1 MICLVVSVLAL
12 ARTARADCREPT
24 PGQVVCD
31 KESFTLLYKAALDGE
46 AAPKKAKIEAEK
58 AAADLADARAVTAQ
72 CQKALASVPV
82 PPDPKRLML
91 GYGLG
96 VIGAAALTVTPFLPV
111 SLDGKF
117 ITAAAGFV
125 GVSTGYLLVVH
136 F

>member
-1 MICLVVSVLAL
+1 MICLVVSVLVL

-58 AAADLADARAVTAQ
+58 VSADLADARKVTEQ
-72 CQKALASVPV
+72 CQKALAAVPV
-82 PPDPKRLML
+82 PPSPRRLAL

-96 VIGAAALTVTPFLPV
+96 VLSAVTLTVSPLPDSTDLRV
-111 SLDGKF
+111 GL
-117 ITAAAGFV
+117 AAAGLA
-125 GVSTGYLLVVH
+125 GLISGYLLTTH
-136 F
+136 Y